1 MVISI
6 LMVIVGA
13 VTIATLPVAQFPN
26 IVPPEVQVQAT
37 YVGADAQTIEQ
48 AVATPIEQQM
58 SGVDNMNYMY
68 SLNSTADGGMR
79 LIVDYDV
86 KTDPNTDLILT
97 QMRQT
102 QAQSQLPADVNN
114 FGITV
119 QKTVT
124 APLMLLT
131 LYSPN
136 GTYDAQFLSNY
147 AYINLSDQLTR
158 LYGIGSVQ
166 IFGAGQYAM
175 RLWVKPDQLAK
186 LAITVPEIVNAIQTQ
201 NTVNPA
207 GQVGSEPAPKGQEFS
222 YSVRARGRRTSPEEF
237 GQIVVREAPDGGIV
251 RVKDVARVELG
262 SQDYSIIGRL
272 NGKASAII
280 AVYQLPGSN
289 AVQAAEAVNKLM
301 AEAKKRFPDDMDFS
315 VSLDTT
321 RAVTEGMREIIVTLV
336 IAILL
341 VILVVYIFLQGWR
354 ATLIPLLAVP
364 VSLVGTFI
372 FFPMFG
378 FSINTLSLFGLVL
391 AIGLVVDDAIV
402 VVEAVEHHIEAG
414 LAPKA
419 AALKAMEEI
428 SGPVIGIALVL
439 SAVFVPT
446 AFIPGITGR
455 LYQQFAVTIAI
466 SVILSAFNALSL
478 SPALAA
484 LMLRP
489 RQESH
494 GLLARFFGW
503 FNRAFGSGTNAY
515 VRISGA
521 LLRKSGVAFVLLIG
535 FAVAGLWI
543 GGRVPSSFV
552 PDEDQGY
559 FYLNVQLPNA
569 SSLERTEAVM
579 AKIQKIA
586 SGIPGVESFTHVSG
600 FSLLSLVRTSYNGFA
615 FIRMKD
621 WGDRKTRVQQFQ
633 SIKTT
638 LNQELSKLPESVAFG
653 FSPPAIPGVGTSGG
667 FTFIL
672 EDRSGGDVKFLSD
685 NLNKFMEATR
695 KRPEIGSLSTT
706 FLPSVPQE
714 FIKVD
719 RDKVI
724 K

>member
-1 MVISI
+1 MSKFFINRPIVAMVISI
-6 LMVIVGA
+6 LMVIIGA
-13 VTIATLPVAQFPN
+13 VTITSLPVAQFPN
-26 IVPPEVQVQAT
+26 IVPPEVQVVAT

-48 AVATPIEQQM
+48 SVATPIEQQM

-68 SLNSTADGGMR
+68 SLNSTADGLMR

-97 QMRQT
+97 QVRET
-102 QAQSQLPADVNN
+102 QAASQLPIDVTN
-114 FGITV
+114 FGVTV

-186 LAITVPEIVNAIQTQ
+186 LAITVPEIVSAIQSQ

-207 GQVGSEPAPKGQEFS
+207 GQVGSEPVPPGQEYT
-222 YSVRARGRRTSPEEF
+222 YSVRAQGRLSSPEEF
-237 GQIVVREAPDGGIV
+237 GQIVVRESIGGAVV
-251 RVKDVARVELG
+251 RLKDVARIELG
-262 SQDYSIIGRL
+262 AQNYSAVGRL
-272 NGKASAII
+272 NGKPGAIV

-289 AVQAAEAVNKLM
+289 AVQAADGVKKLM
-301 AEAKKRFPDDMDFS
+301 AEVKKRFPHDVDY
-315 VSLDTT
+315 VTSLDTT
-321 RAVTEGMREIIVTLV
+321 RAVTQGMKEIVLTLV
-336 IAILL
+336 IAIVL
-341 VILVVYIFLQGWR
+341 VIVVVYIFLQGWR

-372 FFPMFG
+372 FFPVFG
-378 FSINTLSLFGLVL
+378 FSVNTLSLFGLVL

-402 VVEAVEHHIEAG
+402 VVEAVERHIEEG
-414 LAPKA
+414 LTPKA
-419 AALKAMEEI
+419 AAFKAMEEI

-466 SVILSAFNALSL
+466 SVLLSAFNALTL

-484 LMLRP
+484 LLLRP
-489 RQESH
+489 KKQNT
-494 GLLARFFGW
+494 GLLNRFFDW
-503 FNRAFGSGTNAY
+503 FNQVFGRATDGYVRLCGGLIRKSAVAIVTLAALGVAAGLFGS
-515 VRISGA
+515 R
-521 LLRKSGVAFVLLIG
+521 L
-535 FAVAGLWI
+535 
-543 GGRVPSSFV
+543 PSSFL

-559 FYLNVQLPNA
+559 VYVNMDLPNA
-569 SSLERTEAVM
+569 SSLERTSAAANQVEQMLANT
-579 AKIQKIA
+579 
-586 SGIPGVESFTHVSG
+586 PGVQYTTSVVG
-600 FSLLSLVRTSYNGFA
+600 FSLLSFVRTSYNA
-615 FIRMKD
+615 FFFVTLKP
-621 WGDRKTRVQQFQ
+621 WSDRKTRAEQYQE
-633 SIKTT
+633 IKAH
-638 LNQELSKLPESVAFG
+638 LNEQLSKLPQGTAFS

-667 FTFIL
+667 FQFVL
-672 EDRSGGDVKFLSD
+672 EDRAGKDVQFLAG
-685 NLNKFMEATR
+685 NL
-695 KRPEIGSLSTT
+695 
-706 FLPSVPQE
+706 
-714 FIKVD
+714 
-719 RDKVI
+719 
-724 K
+724 